1 LVYYDIKEKLIE
13 KSKIS
18 FRIKID
24 PKSPLSNGW
33 MNQEKSK
40 RGIRVGNGVANARNS
55 CMDDNTKL
63 LNSYR

>member
-1 LVYYDIKEKLIE
+1 
-13 KSKIS
+13 
-18 FRIKID
+18 
-24 PKSPLSNGW
+24 
-33 MNQEKSK
+33 MNQEESK